1 MGILKWYLVYR
12 VATRGRRRRKAD
24 ARAAATLPT
33 VFEVAD
39 DESDEALFEFC
50 DECGEIIGDHV
61 IDGNELLC
69 P

>member
-61 IDGNELLC
+61 IDGDELLC

>member
-50 DECGEIIGDHV
+50 DVCGEIIGDHV